1 IKGHEFASLL
11 VVLVAL
17 VVAERGAY
25 LTQGDVLRLTI
36 FMGVNLQRDGQPRI
50 SGRYHGFEPMRS
62 NQQDNTRSQASGL
75 VPGPKPGPDA
85 WPRRLA
91 SLDPCRPSAGV
102 RLPRQWVSVKMKSN
116 SDPTGL
122 PVAWS
127 NMEPSAPA
135 YLPVPPVM
143 ASVVLVPSSKKGPST
158 VRWPPGSR
166 VVQVHSHSV
175 LPVATVR
182 MQEPLSVPICRVL
195 DALYTGLWKPS
206 TSPRLSLGGW
216 NICTV
221 SVIACST
228 TWMII
233 G

>member
-1 IKGHEFASLL
+1 
-11 VVLVAL
+11 
-17 VVAERGAY
+17 
-25 LTQGDVLRLTI
+25 
-36 FMGVNLQRDGQPRI
+36 MW
-50 SGRYHGFEPMRS
+50 
-62 NQQDNTRSQASGL
+62 QQQA
-75 VPGPKPGPDA
+75 K
-85 WPRRLA
+85 
-91 SLDPCRPSAGV
+91 C
-102 RLPRQWVSVKMKSN
+102 LPRQRVSVKMKSN

-127 NMEPSAPA
+127 SMEPSAPA

-143 ASVVLVPSSKKGPST
+143 ASLVLVPSSKKGPST

-182 MQEPLSVPICRVL
+182 MQEPLSVPTCRVL

-206 TSPRLSLGGW
+206 TSPMLSLGGW

-228 TWMII
+228 TWMITGLRELVGELVLAAAATGASTSVVMAAVAVMSFLFGVI
-233 G
+233 GASL